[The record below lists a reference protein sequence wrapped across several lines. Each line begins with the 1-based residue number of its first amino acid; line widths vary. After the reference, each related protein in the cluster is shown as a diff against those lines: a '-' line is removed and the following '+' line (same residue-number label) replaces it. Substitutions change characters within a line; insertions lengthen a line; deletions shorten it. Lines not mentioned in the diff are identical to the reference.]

1 MKKSLL
7 LSFLAACLV
16 AMAAGAQPVQKIMG
30 HYTSDSI
37 SQPGYAM
44 STSGTFAL
52 AVMLDPDEL
61 EMYMGGN
68 VVAIRVGLS
77 ESAEISQ
84 VFLIPVLSAGRY
96 GEKVYWNCEMSQAGW
111 NTFELP
117 DPYELNLEEGQ
128 KLLVGFNYKQV
139 TGAHPLSLVKVGQPY
154 DTYTL
159 KKTGSTSR
167 WKEVGFI
174 NDGNLAVQCIVEKD
188 SYPDYIMRASR
199 LQTVSTIEAGQ
210 PLPFTLEVNNRGI
223 KDIDAGG
230 LTLNVCFDGEQV
242 ATVTNETPF
251 DGGYCTI
258 DTTVP
263 TDGLGSGEHTLTV
276 ELAAVDGQPL
286 EEPIVLE
293 TTFLAYRMSFPRQK
307 HLIEQLTSTYCTY
320 CPLGI
325 NMLSLLTS
333 MRDDL
338 IWVGIHGN
346 LGTGVDPFRSDQ
358 ADSIMAYMT
367 GGSISYPSGAF
378 DRTIG
383 WSDDENIVGGLGYYE
398 QYHQEVAEYF
408 DYFFDYI
415 SDTRP
420 TFAEVNADCWF
431 NTETRMATVSVHGK
445 VSPDFDF
452 MVGEDSRL
460 VVYIL
465 EDSLVAPQLDS
476 GTWRPQFTH
485 NGVFRQAL
493 GSIKGEPLNRTDGR
507 YKNVYRF
514 AVPAAWNWNN
524 LRVVAF
530 ICRPITNYTGGFGDM
545 WVNNANDF
553 KFQISDAVTE
563 VNVDGD
569 AVPVA
574 YYDLTGR
581 QTNGLQ
587 PGINIVK
594 MSDGSTRKLLVK

>member
-1 MKKSLL
+1 
-7 LSFLAACLV
+7 
-16 AMAAGAQPVQKIMG
+16 
-30 HYTSDSI
+30 
-37 SQPGYAM
+37 M
-44 STSGTFAL
+44 S
-52 AVMLDPDEL
+52 V
-61 EMYMGGN
+61 
-68 VVAIRVGLS
+68 
-77 ESAEISQ
+77 
-84 VFLIPVLSAGRY
+84 
-96 GEKVYWNCEMSQAGW
+96 
-111 NTFELP
+111 
-117 DPYELNLEEGQ
+117 
-128 KLLVGFNYKQV
+128 
-139 TGAHPLSLVKVGQPY
+139 
-154 DTYTL
+154 
-159 KKTGSTSR
+159 
-167 WKEVGFI
+167 
-174 NDGNLAVQCIVEKD
+174 
-188 SYPDYIMRASR
+188 
-199 LQTVSTIEAGQ
+199 
-210 PLPFTLEVNNRGI
+210 
-223 KDIDAGG
+223 
-230 LTLNVCFDGEQV
+230 
-242 ATVTNETPF
+242 
-251 DGGYCTI
+251 
-258 DTTVP
+258 
-263 TDGLGSGEHTLTV
+263 
-276 ELAAVDGQPL
+276 
-286 EEPIVLE
+286 
-293 TTFLAYRMSFPRQK
+293 
-307 HLIEQLTSTYCTY
+307 
-320 CPLGI
+320 
-325 NMLSLLTS
+325 
-333 MRDDL
+333 
-338 IWVGIHGN
+338 
-346 LGTGVDPFRSDQ
+346 
-358 ADSIMAYMT
+358 
-367 GGSISYPSGAF
+367 GSISYPSGAF

-465 EDSLVAPQLDS
+465 EDGLVAPQLDN

-524 LRVVAF
+524 LKVVAF

-563 VNVDGD
+563 VNVDGE